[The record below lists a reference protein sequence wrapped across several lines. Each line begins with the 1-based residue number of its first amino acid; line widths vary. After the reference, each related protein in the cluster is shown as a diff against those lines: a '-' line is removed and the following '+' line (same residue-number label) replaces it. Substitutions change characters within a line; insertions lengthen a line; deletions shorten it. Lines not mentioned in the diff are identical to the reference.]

1 MKPWNETLKV
11 GDFSYVHK
19 LVLSNQISSQETS
32 IQFAELLSLVLKA
45 RKFPYHVSISLF
57 LLSHQGSSDVLWV
70 TLCYTPCYT
79 PCYPSCPPADTGD
92 LWLMWNCS
100 WGWGPGSGRVTI
112 SLQLQV
118 PAPDTSGD
126 KNSSPGP
133 RLLRCRCHGVLLA
146 RHGVTCGTTQL
157 QITAVTED
165 VSQQ

>member
-1 MKPWNETLKV
+1 MKGRWFYICTYIGIEQSN
-11 GDFSYVHK
+11 
-19 LVLSNQISSQETS
+19 LVTIQETS

-100 WGWGPGSGRVTI
+100 WGWGPGSGRGTI